1 MRHFQKEPNECYRFV
16 FDFLFS
22 FYFFV
27 RGGGVGGR
35 EDILSIIL
43 SIIYIKFPGIYF
55 SLITSS
61 DVKTVKVK
69 KKIISS
75 SEYIFLF

>member
-1 MRHFQKEPNECYRFV
+1 M
-16 FDFLFS
+16 
-22 FYFFV
+22 
-27 RGGGVGGR
+27 G

-43 SIIYIKFPGIYF
+43 SQLFISNYLEFKHYF

-61 DVKTVKVK
+61 GVKTVKVK

-75 SEYIFLF
+75 SEYYFLF

>member
-1 MRHFQKEPNECYRFV
+1 MLHFQKEPNDMLSFV
-16 FDFLFS
+16 F
-22 FYFFV
+22 FFV
-27 RGGGVGGR
+27 RGGGVEGGR
-35 EDILSIIL
+35 
-43 SIIYIKFPGIYF
+43 IYYLLYYLLFISNYLEFKNYF

-61 DVKTVKVK
+61 DVKTVKAK

>member
-1 MRHFQKEPNECYRFV
+1 ME
-16 FDFLFS
+16 
-22 FYFFV
+22 
-27 RGGGVGGR
+27 GGVGGGGGGGGG
-35 EDILSIIL
+35 
-43 SIIYIKFPGIYF
+43 IKHYF

-69 KKIISS
+69 KEIISS

>member
-1 MRHFQKEPNECYRFV
+1 MRHFQKEPNDTLSF
-16 FDFLFS
+16 FLFVCV
-22 FYFFV
+22 FFLSWKGELAV
-27 RGGGVGGR
+27 GGGGVGG
-35 EDILSIIL
+35 
-43 SIIYIKFPGIYF
+43 IKHYF

-61 DVKTVKVK
+61 DVKTVKVN

>member
-1 MRHFQKEPNECYRFV
+1 MRHFQKEPNDTLSF
-16 FDFLFS
+16 FLFVCV
-22 FYFFV
+22 FFLSWKGELAV
-27 RGGGVGGR
+27 GGGGG
-35 EDILSIIL
+35 
-43 SIIYIKFPGIYF
+43 IKHYF

-61 DVKTVKVK
+61 NVKTVKLK

>member
-1 MRHFQKEPNECYRFV
+1 MRHFQKEPNDMLSFV
-16 FDFLFS
+16 FFLFLLGEGEL
-22 FYFFV
+22 
-27 RGGGVGGR
+27 RGGR
-35 EDILSIIL
+35 
-43 SIIYIKFPGIYF
+43 IYYLLYYLLFISNYLEFKHYF

-75 SEYIFLF
+75 SECFSYSY

>member
-1 MRHFQKEPNECYRFV
+1 MRRFQKEPNDMLSFV
-16 FDFLFS
+16 FFS
-22 FYFFV
+22 FSV
-27 RGGGVGGR
+27 RGGRVEGGGR
-35 EDILSIIL
+35 
-43 SIIYIKFPGIYF
+43 IYYLLYYLLFISNYLEFKHYF

-75 SEYIFLF
+75 SEYFSYSY